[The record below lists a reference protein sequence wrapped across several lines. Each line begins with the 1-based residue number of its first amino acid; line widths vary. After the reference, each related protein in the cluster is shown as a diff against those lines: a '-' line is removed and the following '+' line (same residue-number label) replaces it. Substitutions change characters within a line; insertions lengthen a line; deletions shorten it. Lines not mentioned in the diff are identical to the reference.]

1 MARMRQVRQRLNFS
15 PGDEDHSFRGTE
27 EELRCLPCN
36 TTCEEFLRNGP
47 EFESLN
53 EDFLS
58 SIKSPA
64 LPLADLR
71 DTEML
76 RSSSPIS
83 HRDTFPSRQCLTS
96 IRCFRKSYNV
106 INILHATVLCMYSF
120 IRDMAIARLLF
131 IPKYF
136 LFVFQFKM
144 DHSVQK
150 RESLQSSVTPK
161 SEIKRW
167 GININPFTPESILVQ
182 TKSAKRNRRNRVRQ
196 GE

>member
-15 PGDEDHSFRGTE
+15 PGDEDRSFRGTK

-53 EDFLS
+53 ENFLS

-64 LPLADLR
+64 LPIADLR

-83 HRDTFPSRQCLTS
+83 HRDKFPSRRCLTS

-106 INILHATVLCMYSF
+106 INILHATVPCMYSF
-120 IRDMAIARLLF
+120 IRDMAIA
-131 IPKYF
+131 IAF
-136 LFVFQFKM
+136 LNIFSVFQFKM